1 MSDPIHCPIHPC
13 HHAPIEESFDRKPAF
28 VRSTGARSSLGG
40 RRVGIWLEYWYEGD
54 GRSPNADAAF
64 SVLQRCPRR
73 LGVSPEGRAPVDHA
87 HHARHARHARMDG
100 WTDGRM
106 DEGRGFR
113 RSERLLTARST
124 DDWALPSLFRL
135 PRAHRRQCNF
145 RLELGVG
152 AGTSSII

>member
-1 MSDPIHCPIHPC
+1 VSDPIHCPIHPC

-54 GRSPNADAAF
+54 GRLPNADAAF

-87 HHARHARHARMDG
+87 RHARHARMDG
-100 WTDGRM
+100 WTDGIR
-106 DEGRGFR
+106 
-113 RSERLLTARST
+113 ARFPT
-124 DDWALPSLFRL
+124 L
-135 PRAHRRQCNF
+135 RASAHGP
-145 RLELGVG
+145 LDG
-152 AGTSSII
+152 